1 MLGTI
6 AVKHM
11 PMAAKRSPARKENG
25 IIRNEEGKSIIPKI
39 ANIGSI
45 IKAFITLLVA
55 PQRSS
60 PAITSSIERGVA
72 IMASKVF
79 W

>member
-1 MLGTI
+1 MLGDI
-6 AVKHM
+6 AVKHI
-11 PMAAKRSPARKENG
+11 PMAAKRSPARKEKG
-25 IIRNEEGKSIIPKI
+25 IINNEEGKSIIPKI
-39 ANIGSI
+39 AKIGSI
-45 IKAFITLLVA
+45 IIVFITLLVA

-60 PAITSSIERGVA
+60 PAITSSMERGVA

>member
-1 MLGTI
+1 MLGDI

-25 IIRNEEGKSIIPKI
+25 IIKNEEGKSIIPKI

-45 IKAFITLLVA
+45 IIVFITLFVA

-60 PAITSSIERGVA
+60 PAITSSMERGVA

>member
-1 MLGTI
+1 MLGDI

-11 PMAAKRSPARKENG
+11 PMAAKRSPARKEKG
-25 IIRNEEGKSIIPKI
+25 IIKNEEGKSIIPKI
-39 ANIGSI
+39 VNIGSI
-45 IKAFITLLVA
+45 IKVFITLFVA